1 MTRLEQ
7 AGVMLLGL
15 VAVGMGL
22 RTMRRRED
30 TAIDEIGTVIATYRG
45 PAAVC
50 QGISVVLV
58 GFGIVAFAVAQL
70 LGLGPVLEEHVRER
84 PGIVIIPVSLAG
96 LAWTMSLVFGT
107 VEQRGSMWRLVSS
120 VPARLLGLSLAVIS
134 LAGLAVGLWDIVAPA
149 AFEQAAHSVSAT
161 VFPGQS
167 PSPAR

>member
-70 LGLGPVLEEHVRER
+70 LGLG
-84 PGIVIIPVSLAG
+84 
-96 LAWTMSLVFGT
+96 AWSMSLVFGT
-107 VEQRGSMWRLVSS
+107 VEQRGSTWRLVSS
-120 VPARLLGLSLAVIS
+120 VPARLLGLSLAVVS